1 MAGKLRSFCGT
12 KGIPLR
18 LWLCWRG
25 KAVKQR
31 VSGIGGGYVD
41 VLLWLVKMKYVF
53 GYRGGVKEMNVL
65 AKDLEVGFLYSNV
78 N

>member
-1 MAGKLRSFCGT
+1 MIRNSNI
-12 KGIPLR
+12 GIRRMWR
-18 LWLCWRG
+18 LWLCWSG

>member
-1 MAGKLRSFCGT
+1 M
-12 KGIPLR
+12 
-18 LWLCWRG
+18 
-25 KAVKQR
+25 
-31 VSGIGGGYVD
+31 D

-53 GYRGGVKEMNVL
+53 GYRGGGKEMNVL